1 MREKELAGTSG
12 VHPDTEDEGE
22 TEPRKGKVTCS
33 RCKWTPGH
41 CPQGISGRFPG
52 PVQTLRAT
60 ELGSR
65 GLQSGPS
72 QVGVTEDVTP
82 SQLAEMTRT
91 EFVFLWNSPQARK
104 LTLLLSF
111 PSHREGGHGSYLGTS
126 SAHQTQ
132 LVDLPGE
139 AGQDRRSTKPP
150 PCSRT
155 AFARCRTGGRILYFL
170 LTGGE
175 GPTGVESG
183 QYHCHLPPFYPQ
195 SPI

>member
-1 MREKELAGTSG
+1 M
-12 VHPDTEDEGE
+12 
-22 TEPRKGKVTCS
+22 TCP

-60 ELGSR
+60 KLGSR

-155 AFARCRTGGRILYFL
+155 AFARCRPGGRILYFL
-170 LTGGE
+170 LTE
-175 GPTGVESG
+175 GRGPLGWKVVSTIVIFGPFTPKDSLYPFSHLISRHHENERWPFCPQRES
-183 QYHCHLPPFYPQ
+183 LP
-195 SPI
+195 